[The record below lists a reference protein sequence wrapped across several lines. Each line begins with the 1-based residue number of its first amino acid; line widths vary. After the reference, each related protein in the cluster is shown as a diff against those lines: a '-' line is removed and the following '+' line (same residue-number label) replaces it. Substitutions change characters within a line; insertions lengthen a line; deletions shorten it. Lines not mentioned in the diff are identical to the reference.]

1 MFSSLIFES
10 ESILTNCLVL
20 HVQNKCENGNFS
32 SYPNLFLCR
41 YSILAFLF
49 LGKSHP
55 DSSKLI
61 LIIVYPVFYALF
73 SILKIAKISEIEKD
87 SFSILF
93 AFCCVFSTFVTAK
106 S

>member
-1 MFSSLIFES
+1 MFQSF
-10 ESILTNCLVL
+10 LTNCLIL

-61 LIIVYPVFYALF
+61 LIIVSPVFYALF
-73 SILKIAKISEIEKD
+73 FNIENSKD
-87 SFSILF
+87 
-93 AFCCVFSTFVTAK
+93 K
-106 S
+106 